1 MGDSSNVSSCIE
13 IPEKHHK
20 RMMYIVEIVARSLI
34 PQVWENLGVKETL
47 ILHDC
52 VSNQQ
57 RRTSFLNMGSF
68 QQ

>member
-1 MGDSSNVSSCIE
+1 MCLMQRVEAHN
-13 IPEKHHK
+13 HHHWIRK
-20 RMMYIVEIVARSLI
+20 QQEVIMYIVEIAARSLI

-57 RRTSFLNMGSF
+57 
-68 QQ
+68 